1 MTQWTNWAQ
10 NRSCECKIEEP
21 RSVEDLQAVV
31 ERAARAGKKIR
42 AAGAGYSWSP
52 LVPNDGVVVSMKAL
66 DRPLPNFESGVLEV
80 ECGMTIEALSAL
92 AAARGYTLVSPPL
105 FPQPTVG
112 GVIATGSH
120 GMDSTVGNFCD
131 QIRELTIVRADGSL
145 ETVRRRDD
153 SFPAEIV
160 ALGTLGIVYSVKLE
174 VEDEYAVYIDRR
186 YLPVHH
192 VLNEME
198 DLRTTYQFLE
208 IFWYPLQSKMWLYLM
223 NPTDSKPDP
232 DTWWSGLRTRADT
245 LLEKVA
251 AGELIPRIARYA
263 PELTPRL
270 GAVASRLANTV
281 EVSVKT
287 ASEAFHHQKAYPRN
301 WDICYAVPANRAAH
315 AWSEVIALVD
325 QFARADRYPINLAVH
340 CRFTGA
346 SGAWLAPNFGQDTCY
361 IEAATAW
368 GTPSSRWRPF
378 FDELE
383 TRWHAIDGA
392 RPHWG
397 KLFSRTQGL
406 FSRYRKMKDF
416 CALREAMDPGR
427 VFLNPYLE
435 QEVFQLDPLPPPR
448 ARVATYRRPPQ
459 PPMVTPQP

>member
-1 MTQWTNWAQ
+1 MSRWTNWAQ
-10 NRSCECKIEEP
+10 NRSCECEVAEP
-21 RSVEDLQAVV
+21 RSVDELQAVV
-31 ERAARAGKKIR
+31 ERAARAGKKVR
-42 AAGAGYSWSP
+42 AAGGGYSWSP

-66 DRPLPNFESGVLEV
+66 NGPRENFEPGVLHV
-80 ECGMTIEALSAL
+80 ECGMRIEKLNAL
-92 AAARGYTLVSPPL
+92 AAARGCTLISPPL

-131 QIRELTIVRADGSL
+131 QIRELEIVRANGDL
-145 ETVRRRDD
+145 ETVRRGRDA
-153 SFPAEIV
+153 SFAAEIV

-174 VEDEYAVYIDRR
+174 VEDQYGVYVDRR

-192 VLNEME
+192 VLREME
-198 DLRTTYQFLE
+198 DLRNTYQFLE

-223 NPTDSKPDP
+223 NPTASKPDP
-232 DTWWSGLRTRADT
+232 ETWWSGLRTRADT

-270 GAVASRLANTV
+270 GAVASRLANSV

-301 WDICYAVPANRAAH
+301 WDICYAVPATEAAR

-325 QFARADRYPINLAVH
+325 QFGRADRYPVNLAVH
-340 CRFTGA
+340 CRFTGG
-346 SGAWLAPNFGQDTCY
+346 SGAWLAPNFGRPTCY

-383 TRWHAIDGA
+383 KRWHAIDGA

-397 KLFSRTQGL
+397 KLFWRTGDL
-406 FSRYRKMKDF
+406 LACYPKMKEF
-416 CALREAMDPGR
+416 CAVRDLKDPDR
-427 VFLNPYLE
+427 VFLNPFLE
-435 QEVFQLDPLPPPR
+435 QEVFQLPPAR
-448 ARVATYRRPPQ
+448 ARAAAQRRPRRSAA
-459 PPMVTPQP
+459 VTPQP